1 MLNEIEEFKAYTQ
14 FPKYSANGKRD
25 MSFLGRFTFDML
37 IKQIGLHRVLT
48 IIARGYMFET
58 ETPDIDRARRVLQ
71 AWCSLPAE
79 KKDDWKANTNFSE
92 LHDSFPEL
100 VDKDGCGWF
109 YRHIHNICNFVRNN
123 PNNVSKT
130 TISKCE
136 TLRKGFDKEWE
147 KKVIR
152 FQIPIFSSS
161 TKGSWILRFDDIL
174 ADALELGKI
183 KNNDFSLSDSIKDY
197 IERNVLTP
205 SARPAAELLI
215 KYYIANKLDDSD
227 KVVLPVTNF
236 DAYFGNGN
244 FSKKWLPKEL
254 DSVIIRDPQSNGVSR
269 YTLHENLIS
278 LILPKGAAEQFRC
291 TFLIARN
298 AAYKPRQIGCVGFVG
313 RGRVLTQFFVSRQI
327 RRIWA
332 DQVLP

>member
-37 IKQIGLHRVLT
+37 LKQIGLNRVLT

-58 ETPDIDRARRVLQ
+58 DTPDIDRARCALQ
-71 AWCSLPAE
+71 AWCSLPTE
-79 KKDDWKANTNFSE
+79 KKDDWKANTNFRE
-92 LHDSFPEL
+92 LNESFPEL
-100 VDKDGCGWF
+100 VDTNGCGWW
-109 YRHIHNICNFVRNN
+109 
-123 PNNVSKT
+123 
-130 TISKCE
+130 
-136 TLRKGFDKEWE
+136 KGFDKEWE
-147 KKVIR
+147 KKVIQ
-152 FQIPIFSSS
+152 FQVPIFSPS
-161 TKGSWILRFDDIL
+161 TKGQWILRFDDIL
-174 ADALELGKI
+174 ADALELGGL
-183 KNNDFSLSDSIKDY
+183 KNKDFPLSDSIKDY

-215 KYYIANKLDDSD
+215 KYYIANKPDDSD
-227 KVVLPVTNF
+227 KVVLPSTNI

-278 LILPKGAAEQFRC
+278 LI
-291 TFLIARN
+291 
-298 AAYKPRQIGCVGFVG
+298 
-313 RGRVLTQFFVSRQI
+313 
-327 RRIWA
+327 
-332 DQVLP
+332 